1 MFHGRNQRLPWL
13 TPRSGIK
20 SKGRKLVWRTVGLKN
35 TFLSWICSY
44 LHFCLS
50 SSFQKIVVVS
60 ISLQPHRLQHTRLP
74 CPSLTP
80 RVCSDSCPL
89 SQWCYL
95 TISSSAALIFC
106 LQFFPASESF
116 SMRQL
121 VASGGQSIGAS
132 ASASVLPEYSGL
144 ISFRID
150 WFDLFAVQGTF
161 KSFCQQHNL
170 NAWIL
175 WCSAFFLVQLSWLL
189 KLFLEKWCLCFL
201 ICCPDLS

>member
-1 MFHGRNQRLPWL
+1 MFCWRNQRLPWL

-20 SKGRKLVWRTVGLKN
+20 TKGRKLVWRTVGSKN

-60 ISLQPHRLQHTRLP
+60 DSLQPHGLQHIRLP
-74 CPSLTP
+74 RPSLTP

-95 TISSSAALIFC
+95 TILFSAAPMSFC
-106 LQFFPASESF
+106 LQSFPASGSF

-121 VASGGQSIGAS
+121 FASGGQSIGAS
-132 ASASVLPEYSGL
+132 ASALVLPEYSGL

-150 WFDLFAVQGTF
+150 WFDLFAVQGAL
-161 KSFCQQHNL
+161 KSFLQQHNL
-170 NAWIL
+170 NTSIL
-175 WCSAFFLVQLSWLL
+175 WRSAFFLVQLSQLPNFFWQSDVSA
-189 KLFLEKWCLCFL
+189 F
-201 ICCPDLS
+201 